1 MYTHTCEHVEA
12 PPPHPNARLTG
23 THAVLGNST
32 ALGGI
37 NYAPH
42 HTYCEAEPRFRAN
55 PDNSKKKVAWLLELE
70 NTGGM
75 LVQKLIP
82 RRSNLELLR
91 TAPCVLGLLV
101 KISKL
106 ARHQGWSE
114 ASLMASGGGTGQVDL
129 RGSLGG
135 P

>member
-1 MYTHTCEHVEA
+1 M
-12 PPPHPNARLTG
+12 
-23 THAVLGNST
+23 
-32 ALGGI
+32 
-37 NYAPH
+37 
-42 HTYCEAEPRFRAN
+42 
-55 PDNSKKKVAWLLELE
+55 
-70 NTGGM
+70 
-75 LVQKLIP
+75 
-82 RRSNLELLR
+82 
-91 TAPCVLGLLV
+91 